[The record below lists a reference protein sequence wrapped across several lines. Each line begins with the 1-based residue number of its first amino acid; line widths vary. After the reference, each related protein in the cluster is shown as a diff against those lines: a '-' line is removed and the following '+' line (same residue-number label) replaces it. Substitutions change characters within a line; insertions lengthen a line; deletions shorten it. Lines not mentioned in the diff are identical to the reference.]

1 MASHFD
7 GAGRANGW
15 APRAFFFILYAGVIA
30 LLFITFQILP
40 RQLKRL
46 PERLINLPN
55 KGFWLAQER
64 RKATLGIIEKQMTI
78 FGNATLI
85 LIIGTMELVF
95 QANRSGLHRI
105 SAEAMWILL
114 GAYVLISIVWT
125 INFMRKFRKPQ

>member
-1 MASHFD
+1 
-7 GAGRANGW
+7 
-15 APRAFFFILYAGVIA
+15 
-30 LLFITFQILP
+30 
-40 RQLKRL
+40 
-46 PERLINLPN
+46 
-55 KGFWLAQER
+55 
-64 RKATLGIIEKQMTI
+64 
-78 FGNATLI
+78 LI